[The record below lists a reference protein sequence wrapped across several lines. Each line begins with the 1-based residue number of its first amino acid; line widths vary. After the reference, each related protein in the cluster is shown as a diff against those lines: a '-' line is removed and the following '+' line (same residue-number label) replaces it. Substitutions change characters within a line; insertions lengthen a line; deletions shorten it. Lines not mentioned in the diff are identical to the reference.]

1 MYCKKS
7 SKISKL
13 CMMRMHGSHVKTMT
27 KNARQD
33 DIPSCQFSHK
43 AGRHI
48 SQTTTIC
55 RSTKQVDEG
64 SIPEPRSRSSSAIY
78 ILEIESSYVKL
89 ETKPPTPD
97 PLTK

>member
-1 MYCKKS
+1 MYDENARQSCKNDD
-7 SKISKL
+7 
-13 CMMRMHGSHVKTMT
+13 

-48 SQTTTIC
+48 SQTTTIY

-89 ETKPPTPD
+89 ETKPPTTD